1 MLWNDGGTDKVS
13 SVESQ
18 KILAAYNR
26 YKQSDLNR
34 NRRKQ
39 LQEALNKAK
48 QRATNTLNNLQAAF
62 APSQRIVQNFPT
74 NAAIEAARQR
84 ALREVAERPSSSGG
98 GSSNSR
104 IQQQAQEFYNRQMP
118 PNPTEPEAAP
128 TVGTIIRTTDL
139 LLSRLPKIPVNREQ
153 YNAIYKKLSDAKQAH
168 AKWRA
173 ANPRPRVY
181 ARPNKWNSRLL
192 QRAYK
197 SERAARGWD
206 ELNRKYA
213 SKVRSAQVH
222 WDQVSWGMKNIEIR
236 IKALKP
242 FLELDDLTRPEI
254 ARAHNEITAASNT
267 ISRILNQ
274 KLFVERARLGDLQK
288 LMLVVLDK
296 KKTAER
302 LNAEA
307 MAQNSFAAINPA
319 NNPNLQP
326 PPETPLPPEPEPTA
340 PSNVFSNIGD
350 AIAKAF
356 TGNQTELDE
365 QAYMVARAN
374 LRAAKRLAE
383 EA

>member
-1 MLWNDGGTDKVS
+1 MS
-13 SVESQ
+13 SAESQ
-18 KILAAYNR
+18 RILVAYAAYKKN
-26 YKQSDLNR
+26 DLNR
-34 NRRKQ
+34 NNREK
-39 LQEALNKAK
+39 LQEALNRAK
-48 QRATNTLNNLQAAF
+48 QRATDTLNKLQAAF

-74 NAAIEAARQR
+74 NNAIEEARNR
-84 ALREVAERPSSSGG
+84 ALREVAERPSGSGG

-118 PNPTEPEAAP
+118 PNPTEPDP
-128 TVGTIIRTTDL
+128 VPSVGTIIRTTDL
-139 LLSRLPKIPVNREQ
+139 LLSRLPTIPTNRAE
-153 YNAIYKKLSDAKQAH
+153 YDAIYKKLSDAQKAYADWKASTPKPKYYTWSGGWSSYKVRRARESR
-168 AKWRA
+168 AKVDAW
-173 ANPRPRVY
+173 
-181 ARPNKWNSRLL
+181 
-192 QRAYK
+192 
-197 SERAARGWD
+197 
-206 ELNRKYA
+206 NRKNNSLRA
-213 SKVRSAQVH
+213 KVRSAQVH
-222 WDQVSWGMKNIEIR
+222 WDQTSWGMKNIEIR

-326 PPETPLPPEPEPTA
+326 PPEAPLPPEPEPTA
-340 PSNVFSNIGD
+340 PNNVFSNIGD

>member
-18 KILAAYNR
+18 KVLAAYNR

-34 NRRKQ
+34 NRREQ

-74 NAAIEAARQR
+74 NTGIEKARQR
-84 ALREVAERPSSSGG
+84 ALQEVAERPPSSG
-98 GSSNSR
+98 GSSNR
-104 IQQQAQEFYNRQMP
+104 NNFQQQAQNFYNRQMP
-118 PNPTEPEAAP
+118 PNPTEPESAP

-153 YNAIYKKLSDAKQAH
+153 YNAIYKKLSDAQKEYADW
-168 AKWRA
+168 KA
-173 ANPRPRVY
+173 ANPRPHVY
-181 ARPNKWNSRLL
+181 PRPLKWRPTQLKRARD
-192 QRAYK
+192 
-197 SERAARGWD
+197 SERAARAWD
-206 ELNRKYA
+206 AERNKFA

-222 WDQVSWGMKNIEIR
+222 WDQVSWGQKNIEIR
-236 IKALKP
+236 INALKP

-254 ARAHNEITAASNT
+254 AKAHNEITAASNT

-274 KLFVERARLGDLQK
+274 KLFVERARLGELQK

-340 PSNVFSNIGD
+340 PNNVFSNIGD